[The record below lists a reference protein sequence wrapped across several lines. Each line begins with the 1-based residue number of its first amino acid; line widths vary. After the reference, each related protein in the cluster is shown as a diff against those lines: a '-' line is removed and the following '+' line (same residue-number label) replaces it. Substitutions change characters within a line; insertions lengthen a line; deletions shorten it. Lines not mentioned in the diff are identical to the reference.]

1 MKINHKKVEQ
11 LKSFE
16 GVELKGNETF
26 DELLEIEKEQEKKK
40 LIKGTIIC
48 KAKKCNNYLYKNQST
63 SNREYCSDC
72 FQKGKNM
79 TENKN
84 YFDDFAQRQ
93 IRKSYFGWLYWADKM
108 NGRLKNEKKK
118 GGKKDGKR

>member
-63 SNREYCSDC
+63 LNREYCSEC
-72 FQKGKNM
+72 FPV
-79 TENKN
+79 TI
-84 YFDDFAQRQ
+84 F
-93 IRKSYFGWLYWADKM
+93 IL
-108 NGRLKNEKKK
+108 
-118 GGKKDGKR
+118 

>member
-16 GVELKGNETF
+16 GVELKGSETF

-63 SNREYCSDC
+63 LNGEYCSDC
-72 FQKGKNM
+72 
-79 TENKN
+79 
-84 YFDDFAQRQ
+84 
-93 IRKSYFGWLYWADKM
+93 L
-108 NGRLKNEKKK
+108 
-118 GGKKDGKR
+118 

>member
-1 MKINHKKVEQ
+1 MDYERKRGRMKINHKKVEQ

-63 SNREYCSDC
+63 MNIEYCSEC
-72 FQKGKNM
+72 
-79 TENKN
+79 
-84 YFDDFAQRQ
+84 
-93 IRKSYFGWLYWADKM
+93 L
-108 NGRLKNEKKK
+108 
-118 GGKKDGKR
+118 

>member
-1 MKINHKKVEQ
+1 MKIDHKKVEQ
-11 LKSFE
+11 LKSFK

-63 SNREYCSDC
+63 LNREYCSDC
-72 FQKGKNM
+72 
-79 TENKN
+79 
-84 YFDDFAQRQ
+84 
-93 IRKSYFGWLYWADKM
+93 L
-108 NGRLKNEKKK
+108 
-118 GGKKDGKR
+118 

>member
-63 SNREYCSDC
+63 LNREYCSEC
-72 FQKGKNM
+72 
-79 TENKN
+79 
-84 YFDDFAQRQ
+84 
-93 IRKSYFGWLYWADKM
+93 I
-108 NGRLKNEKKK
+108 
-118 GGKKDGKR
+118 

>member
-1 MKINHKKVEQ
+1 MKINYKKVEQ

-16 GVELKGNETF
+16 GVELKGSETF

-63 SNREYCSDC
+63 LNREYCLDC
-72 FQKGKNM
+72 LQ
-79 TENKN
+79 
-84 YFDDFAQRQ
+84 
-93 IRKSYFGWLYWADKM
+93 
-108 NGRLKNEKKK
+108 K

>member
-26 DELLEIEKEQEKKK
+26 DELLKIEKEQEKKK

-63 SNREYCSDC
+63 LNGEYCSDC
-72 FQKGKNM
+72 
-79 TENKN
+79 
-84 YFDDFAQRQ
+84 
-93 IRKSYFGWLYWADKM
+93 L
-108 NGRLKNEKKK
+108 
-118 GGKKDGKR
+118 

>member
-1 MKINHKKVEQ
+1 MFVWVMELKLGGRMKMNHKKLEQ

-26 DELLEIEKEQEKKK
+26 DELLKIEKEQEKKK

-63 SNREYCSDC
+63 LNREYCSEC
-72 FQKGKNM
+72 
-79 TENKN
+79 
-84 YFDDFAQRQ
+84 
-93 IRKSYFGWLYWADKM
+93 I
-108 NGRLKNEKKK
+108 
-118 GGKKDGKR
+118 

>member
-16 GVELKGNETF
+16 GVELKGSETF

-72 FQKGKNM
+72 
-79 TENKN
+79 
-84 YFDDFAQRQ
+84 
-93 IRKSYFGWLYWADKM
+93 L
-108 NGRLKNEKKK
+108 
-118 GGKKDGKR
+118 

>member
-16 GVELKGNETF
+16 GVKLKGNETF
-26 DELLEIEKEQEKKK
+26 DELLKIEKEQEKKK

-63 SNREYCSDC
+63 LNREYCSEC
-72 FQKGKNM
+72 
-79 TENKN
+79 
-84 YFDDFAQRQ
+84 
-93 IRKSYFGWLYWADKM
+93 L
-108 NGRLKNEKKK
+108 
-118 GGKKDGKR
+118 

>member
-11 LKSFE
+11 LKSFK
-16 GVELKGNETF
+16 GIKLKGNETF

-63 SNREYCSDC
+63 LNREYCSEC
-72 FQKGKNM
+72 
-79 TENKN
+79 
-84 YFDDFAQRQ
+84 
-93 IRKSYFGWLYWADKM
+93 I
-108 NGRLKNEKKK
+108 
-118 GGKKDGKR
+118 

>member
-40 LIKGTIIC
+40 LIKVTIIC

-63 SNREYCSDC
+63 LNREYCSEC
-72 FQKGKNM
+72 
-79 TENKN
+79 
-84 YFDDFAQRQ
+84 
-93 IRKSYFGWLYWADKM
+93 L
-108 NGRLKNEKKK
+108 
-118 GGKKDGKR
+118 

>member
-11 LKSFE
+11 VKSFE

-63 SNREYCSDC
+63 LNREYCSEC
-72 FQKGKNM
+72 
-79 TENKN
+79 
-84 YFDDFAQRQ
+84 
-93 IRKSYFGWLYWADKM
+93 L
-108 NGRLKNEKKK
+108 
-118 GGKKDGKR
+118 

>member
-26 DELLEIEKEQEKKK
+26 DELLKIEKEQEKKK

-63 SNREYCSDC
+63 LNREYCSDC
-72 FQKGKNM
+72 F
-79 TENKN
+79 
-84 YFDDFAQRQ
+84 
-93 IRKSYFGWLYWADKM
+93 
-108 NGRLKNEKKK
+108 
-118 GGKKDGKR
+118 

>member
-11 LKSFE
+11 LKSFK

-26 DELLEIEKEQEKKK
+26 DELLKIEKEQEKKK

-63 SNREYCSDC
+63 LNREYCSEC
-72 FQKGKNM
+72 
-79 TENKN
+79 
-84 YFDDFAQRQ
+84 
-93 IRKSYFGWLYWADKM
+93 L
-108 NGRLKNEKKK
+108 
-118 GGKKDGKR
+118 

>member
-11 LKSFE
+11 LKSFQS
-16 GVELKGNETF
+16 VKLKGNETF

-63 SNREYCSDC
+63 LNREYCSEC
-72 FQKGKNM
+72 
-79 TENKN
+79 
-84 YFDDFAQRQ
+84 
-93 IRKSYFGWLYWADKM
+93 I
-108 NGRLKNEKKK
+108 
-118 GGKKDGKR
+118 

>member
-1 MKINHKKVEQ
+1 MKINHKKVER

-63 SNREYCSDC
+63 LNREYCSEC
-72 FQKGKNM
+72 
-79 TENKN
+79 
-84 YFDDFAQRQ
+84 
-93 IRKSYFGWLYWADKM
+93 I
-108 NGRLKNEKKK
+108 
-118 GGKKDGKR
+118 

>member
-11 LKSFE
+11 LKSLE
-16 GVELKGNETF
+16 GVELKGSETF

-63 SNREYCSDC
+63 LNREYCSEC
-72 FQKGKNM
+72 IYYGTIKTK
-79 TENKN
+79 T
-84 YFDDFAQRQ
+84 
-93 IRKSYFGWLYWADKM
+93 
-108 NGRLKNEKKK
+108 
-118 GGKKDGKR
+118 